1 MEEYSKSQKLIPF
14 GQTPMEDNIDDE
26 IKLYIPKNRER
37 SKKRFFFC
45 FRIFR
50 FIAMVFAFFFI
61 YYCLYQ
67 LYLKNAKFNEDIPSS
82 ATVAETSKEEG
93 ELTTDPRI
101 PLLIDESASNI
112 ELKEYIENSVGLKL
126 PEGEGVKVLVV
137 NAHSSEKVSQNLTV
151 SDLAADLVK
160 IFESRGIRAYF
171 DDTANDENGTIGAYS
186 KMRDNVARLKDI
198 HNEAFVVIDIH
209 NSDSG
214 LPCTFT
220 IGSIDTFAWQE
231 NLRFACGIYKIMKDT
246 EVAFRILPSSLGQ
259 DSGLITL
266 NLGIGGD
273 IFDDCEARALLSS
286 FADAFVKLIRNEPLA

>member
-26 IKLYIPKNRER
+26 IKLYIPKNRGR
-37 SKKRFFFC
+37 GKKRFLFC

-67 LYLKNAKFNEDIPSS
+67 LYLKNAKFNEDVPSS
-82 ATVAETSKEEG
+82 ETVAEASNEET
-93 ELTTDPRI
+93 EPMQEVRM
-101 PLLIDESASNI
+101 PLLIDESESNI
-112 ELKEYIENSVGLKL
+112 DLKEYIENAGDFKF
-126 PEGEGVKVLVV
+126 PEGEGVKVFVV
-137 NAHSSEKVSQNLTV
+137 NSHSSEKASQNLTV

-160 IFESRGIRAYF
+160 ILESRGIRAYF

-214 LPCTFT
+214 LPYTFSVG
-220 IGSIDTFAWQE
+220 ILDSFAWQE

-246 EVAFRILPSSLGQ
+246 EAAFRILPSSLGQ

-273 IFDDCEARALLSS
+273 TYDDSEARILLSL
-286 FADAFVKLIRNEPLA
+286 FADAFLELIANEPLA